1 MAKSPEDK
9 LREEIKSILNSI
21 KQPEERVLDKHGS
34 NEFGL
39 DLIILK
45 LDAFGKL
52 RAYGVQIKT
61 GNIKCT
67 GKPTQKIKEI
77 VGQLSIA
84 FGKTVNVDGKDYKLD
99 GFYVITNGEFQGN
112 AEDYIRAACIGL
124 RNLHFIDKQSLN
136 EFKYKYGPAVDKFR
150 ET

>member
-1 MAKSPEDK
+1 MRRREKK
-9 LREEIKSILNSI
+9 LRKKIKSILEAI

-39 DLIILK
+39 DLIIIK
-45 LDAFGKL
+45 LDLFGKL

-61 GNIKCT
+61 GNIACS
-67 GKPTQKIKEI
+67 GRPTQKIKEI

-84 FGKTVNVDGKDYKLD
+84 FGKEIEVDGKTYRLN
-99 GFYVITNGEFQGN
+99 GFYVITDGEFRGN
-112 AEDYIRAACIGL
+112 APDYITSACRGI
-124 RNLHFIDKQSLN
+124 RNLHFIDGQGLN
-136 EFKYKYGPAVDKFR
+136 EFFAKFGSVVDTLR